1 MIFSL
6 IFRLSYAMIR
16 ITEEKFAKRVGAS
29 RSFLFI
35 VKFFVMTSHK
45 WKGEVEFVGKIE
57 EVIWKLAEPLVAE
70 NGLELIDVEYV
81 KEGAEWYLRLFLDKE
96 GDEGIDLDDC
106 ELISRKFSDVLE
118 EQDPITQAYRLEV
131 SSPGIERPLKRT
143 KDFQRFLGEKV
154 QVKTFSEVEGKKQFI
169 GILEEA
175 TEETVTVDVDG
186 TMITIPR
193 KQIGKANLV
202 WEF

>member
-1 MIFSL
+1 M
-6 IFRLSYAMIR
+6 
-16 ITEEKFAKRVGAS
+16 
-29 RSFLFI
+29 
-35 VKFFVMTSHK
+35 
-45 WKGEVEFVGKIE
+45 GKIE
-57 EVIWKLAEPLVAE
+57 DAIWKMAEPLVAE
-70 NGLELIDVEYV
+70 NGMELIDVEYV

-118 EQDPITQAYRLEV
+118 EKDPITQTYRLEV

-143 KDFQRFLGEKV
+143 KDFQRFQGEKV

-169 GILEEA
+169 GILQET
-175 TEETVTVDVDG
+175 TEETVTLDVDG
-186 TMITIPR
+186 ASIVIPR

>member
-1 MIFSL
+1 M
-6 IFRLSYAMIR
+6 
-16 ITEEKFAKRVGAS
+16 
-29 RSFLFI
+29 
-35 VKFFVMTSHK
+35 
-45 WKGEVEFVGKIE
+45 GKIE
-57 EVIWKLAEPLVAE
+57 DAIWKMAEPLIAE
-70 NGLELIDVEYV
+70 NGMELIDVEYV
-81 KEGAEWYLRLFLDKE
+81 KEGTEWYLRLFLDKDGE
-96 GDEGIDLDDC
+96 EGIDLDDC

-118 EQDPITQAYRLEV
+118 EKDPISQAYRLEV

-143 KDFQRFLGEKV
+143 KDFQRFQGEKV

-169 GILEEA
+169 GILQET

-186 TMITIPR
+186 TSIVIPR

>member
-1 MIFSL
+1 M
-6 IFRLSYAMIR
+6 
-16 ITEEKFAKRVGAS
+16 
-29 RSFLFI
+29 
-35 VKFFVMTSHK
+35 
-45 WKGEVEFVGKIE
+45 GKIE
-57 EVIWKLAEPLVAE
+57 DAIWKMAEPLVLE
-70 NGLELIDVEYV
+70 NGMELIDVEYV

-106 ELISRKFSDVLE
+106 ELISRKFSDILE
-118 EQDPITQAYRLEV
+118 EKDPITQAYRLEV

-143 KDFQRFLGEKV
+143 KDFQRFQGEKV

-169 GILEEA
+169 GILQET
-175 TEETVTVDVDG
+175 TEETVTLDVDG
-186 TMITIPR
+186 TSIVIPR

>member
-1 MIFSL
+1 M
-6 IFRLSYAMIR
+6 
-16 ITEEKFAKRVGAS
+16 
-29 RSFLFI
+29 
-35 VKFFVMTSHK
+35 
-45 WKGEVEFVGKIE
+45 GKIE
-57 EVIWKLAEPLVAE
+57 EAIWTMAEQLVLE
-70 NGLELIDVEYV
+70 NGMELIDVEYV

-106 ELISRKFSDVLE
+106 ELISRKFSDILE
-118 EQDPITQAYRLEV
+118 EKDPITQAYRLEV

-143 KDFQRFLGEKV
+143 KDFQRFQGEKV

-169 GILEEA
+169 GILQET
-175 TEETVTVDVDG
+175 TEETVTLDVDG
-186 TMITIPR
+186 TSIAIPR

>member
-1 MIFSL
+1 M
-6 IFRLSYAMIR
+6 
-16 ITEEKFAKRVGAS
+16 
-29 RSFLFI
+29 
-35 VKFFVMTSHK
+35 
-45 WKGEVEFVGKIE
+45 GKIE
-57 EVIWKLAEPLVAE
+57 DAIWKMAEPLVAE
-70 NGLELIDVEYV
+70 NGMELIDVEYV

-118 EQDPITQAYRLEV
+118 EKDPITQAYRLEV

-143 KDFQRFLGEKV
+143 KDFVRFQGEKV

-169 GILEEA
+169 GILQET
-175 TEETVTVDVDG
+175 TEETVTLDVDG
-186 TMITIPR
+186 ASIVIPR

>member
-1 MIFSL
+1 M
-6 IFRLSYAMIR
+6 
-16 ITEEKFAKRVGAS
+16 
-29 RSFLFI
+29 
-35 VKFFVMTSHK
+35 
-45 WKGEVEFVGKIE
+45 GKIE
-57 EVIWKLAEPLVAE
+57 DAIWKMAEPLVAE
-70 NGLELIDVEYV
+70 NGMELIDVEYV

-96 GDEGIDLDDC
+96 GDEGINLDDC

-118 EQDPITQAYRLEV
+118 EKDPITQAYRLEV

-143 KDFQRFLGEKV
+143 KDFQRFQGEKV

-169 GILEEA
+169 GILQET
-175 TEETVTVDVDG
+175 TEETVTLDVDG
-186 TMITIPR
+186 ASIVIPR

>member
-1 MIFSL
+1 M
-6 IFRLSYAMIR
+6 
-16 ITEEKFAKRVGAS
+16 
-29 RSFLFI
+29 
-35 VKFFVMTSHK
+35 
-45 WKGEVEFVGKIE
+45 GKIE
-57 EVIWKLAEPLVAE
+57 DAIWTMAEPLVLE
-70 NGLELIDVEYV
+70 NGMELIDVEYV

-106 ELISRKFSDVLE
+106 ELISRKFSDILE
-118 EQDPITQAYRLEV
+118 EKDPITQAYRLEV

-143 KDFQRFLGEKV
+143 KDFQRFQGEKV

-169 GILEEA
+169 GILQET
-175 TEETVTVDVDG
+175 TEETVTLDVDG
-186 TMITIPR
+186 TSIAIPR

>member
-1 MIFSL
+1 M
-6 IFRLSYAMIR
+6 
-16 ITEEKFAKRVGAS
+16 
-29 RSFLFI
+29 
-35 VKFFVMTSHK
+35 
-45 WKGEVEFVGKIE
+45 GKIE
-57 EVIWKLAEPLVAE
+57 DAIWKMAEPLVLE
-70 NGLELIDVEYV
+70 NGMELIDVEYV

-106 ELISRKFSDVLE
+106 ELISRKFSDILE
-118 EQDPITQAYRLEV
+118 EKDPITQAYRLEV

-143 KDFQRFLGEKV
+143 KDFQRFQGEKV

-169 GILEEA
+169 GILQET
-175 TEETVTVDVDG
+175 TEETVTLDVDG
-186 TMITIPR
+186 TSIAIPR

>member
-1 MIFSL
+1 M
-6 IFRLSYAMIR
+6 
-16 ITEEKFAKRVGAS
+16 
-29 RSFLFI
+29 
-35 VKFFVMTSHK
+35 
-45 WKGEVEFVGKIE
+45 GKIE
-57 EVIWKLAEPLVAE
+57 DAIWKLAEPMVAE
-70 NGLELIDVEYV
+70 NGMELIDVEYV

-118 EQDPITQAYRLEV
+118 EKDPITQAYRLEV

-143 KDFQRFLGEKV
+143 KDFQRFQGEKI

-169 GILEEA
+169 GILQET
-175 TEETVTVDVDG
+175 TEETVTLDVDG
-186 TMITIPR
+186 TSIAIPR

>member
-1 MIFSL
+1 M
-6 IFRLSYAMIR
+6 
-16 ITEEKFAKRVGAS
+16 
-29 RSFLFI
+29 
-35 VKFFVMTSHK
+35 
-45 WKGEVEFVGKIE
+45 GKIE
-57 EVIWKLAEPLVAE
+57 DAIWTMAEPLVLE
-70 NGLELIDVEYV
+70 NGMELIDVEYV

-106 ELISRKFSDVLE
+106 ELISRKFSDILE
-118 EQDPITQAYRLEV
+118 EKDPITQAYRLEV

-143 KDFQRFLGEKV
+143 KDFQRFQGEKV

-169 GILEEA
+169 GILQET
-175 TEETVTVDVDG
+175 TEETVMLDVDG
-186 TMITIPR
+186 TTIAIPR

>member
-1 MIFSL
+1 M
-6 IFRLSYAMIR
+6 
-16 ITEEKFAKRVGAS
+16 
-29 RSFLFI
+29 
-35 VKFFVMTSHK
+35 
-45 WKGEVEFVGKIE
+45 GKIE
-57 EVIWKLAEPLVAE
+57 DAIWTMAESLVLE
-70 NGLELIDVEYV
+70 NGMELIDVEYV

-106 ELISRKFSDVLE
+106 ELISRKFSDILE
-118 EQDPITQAYRLEV
+118 EKDPITQAYRLEV

-143 KDFQRFLGEKV
+143 KDFQRFQGEKV

-169 GILEEA
+169 GILQET
-175 TEETVTVDVDG
+175 TEETVMLDVDG
-186 TMITIPR
+186 TTIAIPR

>member
-1 MIFSL
+1 M
-6 IFRLSYAMIR
+6 
-16 ITEEKFAKRVGAS
+16 
-29 RSFLFI
+29 
-35 VKFFVMTSHK
+35 
-45 WKGEVEFVGKIE
+45 GKIE
-57 EVIWKLAEPLVAE
+57 DAIWKMAEPLIAE
-70 NGLELIDVEYV
+70 NGMELIDVEYV

-96 GDEGIDLDDC
+96 GEEGIDLDDC

-118 EQDPITQAYRLEV
+118 EQDPISQAYRLEV

-143 KDFQRFLGEKV
+143 KDFQRFRGEKV

-169 GILEEA
+169 GILQET

-186 TMITIPR
+186 TSIVIPR

>member
-1 MIFSL
+1 M
-6 IFRLSYAMIR
+6 
-16 ITEEKFAKRVGAS
+16 
-29 RSFLFI
+29 
-35 VKFFVMTSHK
+35 
-45 WKGEVEFVGKIE
+45 GKIE
-57 EVIWKLAEPLVAE
+57 DAIWTMAEPLVLE
-70 NGLELIDVEYV
+70 NDMELIDVEYV

-106 ELISRKFSDVLE
+106 ELISRKFSDILE
-118 EQDPITQAYRLEV
+118 EKDPITQAYRLEV

-143 KDFQRFLGEKV
+143 KDFQRFQGEKV

-169 GILEEA
+169 GILQET
-175 TEETVTVDVDG
+175 TEETVTLDVDG
-186 TMITIPR
+186 TTIAIPR

>member
-1 MIFSL
+1 M
-6 IFRLSYAMIR
+6 
-16 ITEEKFAKRVGAS
+16 
-29 RSFLFI
+29 
-35 VKFFVMTSHK
+35 
-45 WKGEVEFVGKIE
+45 GKIE
-57 EVIWKLAEPLVAE
+57 DAIWTMAEPLVLE
-70 NGLELIDVEYV
+70 NGMELIDVEYV

-106 ELISRKFSDVLE
+106 ELISRKFSDILE
-118 EQDPITQAYRLEV
+118 EKDPITQAYRLEV

-143 KDFQRFLGEKV
+143 KDFQRFQGEKV

-169 GILEEA
+169 GILQET
-175 TEETVTVDVDG
+175 TEETVTLDVDG
-186 TMITIPR
+186 TTIVIPR

>member
-1 MIFSL
+1 M
-6 IFRLSYAMIR
+6 
-16 ITEEKFAKRVGAS
+16 
-29 RSFLFI
+29 
-35 VKFFVMTSHK
+35 
-45 WKGEVEFVGKIE
+45 GKIE
-57 EVIWKLAEPLVAE
+57 DAIWKMAEPLIAE
-70 NGLELIDVEYV
+70 NGMELIDVEYV

-96 GDEGIDLDDC
+96 GEEGIDLDDC

-118 EQDPITQAYRLEV
+118 EKDPISQAYRLEV

-143 KDFQRFLGEKV
+143 KDFQRFQGEKV

-169 GILEEA
+169 GILQET

-186 TMITIPR
+186 TNIVIPR

>member
-1 MIFSL
+1 M
-6 IFRLSYAMIR
+6 
-16 ITEEKFAKRVGAS
+16 
-29 RSFLFI
+29 
-35 VKFFVMTSHK
+35 
-45 WKGEVEFVGKIE
+45 GKIE
-57 EVIWKLAEPLVAE
+57 DAIWKMAEPLVAE
-70 NGLELIDVEYV
+70 NGMELIDVEYV

-118 EQDPITQAYRLEV
+118 EKDPITQAYRLEV

-143 KDFQRFLGEKV
+143 KDFQRFQGEKV

-169 GILEEA
+169 GILQET
-175 TEETVTVDVDG
+175 TEETVTLDVDG
-186 TMITIPR
+186 ASIVIPR

>member
-1 MIFSL
+1 M
-6 IFRLSYAMIR
+6 
-16 ITEEKFAKRVGAS
+16 
-29 RSFLFI
+29 
-35 VKFFVMTSHK
+35 
-45 WKGEVEFVGKIE
+45 GKIE
-57 EVIWKLAEPLVAE
+57 DAIWTMAEPLVLE
-70 NGLELIDVEYV
+70 HGMELIDVEYV

-106 ELISRKFSDVLE
+106 ELISRKFSDILE
-118 EQDPITQAYRLEV
+118 EKDPITQAYRLEV

-143 KDFQRFLGEKV
+143 KDFQRFQGEKV

-169 GILEEA
+169 GILQET
-175 TEETVTVDVDG
+175 TEETVTLDVDG
-186 TMITIPR
+186 TTIAIPR